1 MKQWAKTTPQ
11 AMVIIDRPQEK
22 LQALAHEE
30 VEEDRREL
38 MRENAKGNYVRKLGH
53 STTGIQWI

>member
-1 MKQWAKTTPQ
+1 
-11 AMVIIDRPQEK
+11 MVIIDRPQEK
-22 LQALAHEE
+22 LQALACEE

-38 MRENAKGNYVRKLGH
+38 MHENAKGNYVRKLGH